1 LTGYRVGVRRLAA
14 MARSTAPNTGSDVAN
29 ALFSRL
35 DLYMVGLFLGEA
47 PAGVYGVARQ
57 LRTPIRQIRQSL
69 DTLLTPAAA
78 RTVEVDGPQGAGEAL
93 ASASRFILALTLPVL
108 ILLFAMGEP
117 LLAAFGPEFTA
128 GYRAMLIV
136 TAAEL
141 IQAAFGLSG
150 LIFVYRQPW
159 LGLQLTL
166 IWMAV
171 GAAAGCALIPMAGIE
186 GAAASVLFAYAGMA
200 FHRRLVLRRRFG
212 VSIPIRHSLGPLV
225 AALLAF
231 AVSLSLRPLTG
242 TLNPLA
248 GASITA
254 VAALAAYSAALFGW
268 VRLTGERLSMR
279 GFQHSGSAQQAA

>member
-1 LTGYRVGVRRLAA
+1 

-57 LRTPIRQIRQSL
+57 LRTPVRQIRQSL

-108 ILLFAMGEP
+108 ILLFAVGEP

-128 GYRAMLIV
+128 GYKAMLIV

-141 IQAAFGLSG
+141 IQAAFGLNG

-159 LGLQLTL
+159 LGLRLTL
-166 IWMAV
+166 IWMV
-171 GAAAGCALIPMAGIE
+171 IGAAAGCALIPVAGIE

-200 FHRRLVLRRRFG
+200 LHRRLVLRRRFG
-212 VSIPIRHSLGPLV
+212 VSVPIRHSLGP
-225 AALLAF
+225 
-231 AVSLSLRPLTG
+231 
-242 TLNPLA
+242 
-248 GASITA
+248 I
-254 VAALAAYSAALFGW
+254 VAALAALAASVPLRALTNTADLLVAASITAIAALAVYGIVLFGW
-268 VRLTGERLSMR
+268 CRATGERLSMR
-279 GFQHSGSAQQAA
+279 GFQHAGSAEQTA